1 MASADFINKLQSAA
15 TFFSVKKFVKANTA
29 TCL

>member
-1 MASADFINKLQSAA
+1 MGASADFINKLQSA
-15 TFFSVKKFVKANTA
+15 TFFSVKKLVKTNTA